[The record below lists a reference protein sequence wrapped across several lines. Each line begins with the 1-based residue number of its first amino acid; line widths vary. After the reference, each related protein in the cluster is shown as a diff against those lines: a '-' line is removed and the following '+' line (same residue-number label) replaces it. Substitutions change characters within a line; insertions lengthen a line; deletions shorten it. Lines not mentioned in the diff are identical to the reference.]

1 MTTTD
6 WISMTRG
13 RTRAFDLEQ
22 ALDRAVDVFWRRGY
36 EATSI
41 AELTEAMGINPPSL
55 YAAFGNKRALFDRV
69 VERYMRFSAANL
81 QAAAAQPTGRAAA
94 RQMLTSVV
102 FSATDEDQPTGCL
115 LVQGAL
121 TGSADSIDVQDE
133 LARRREEV
141 RHGMQLRFEQAL
153 DDGDFPPGTDPAK
166 LARYYLTVATGL
178 TVQAASGIARDD
190 LLETVEFAM
199 AAFPDA
205 TTTAPAE
212 VTR

>member
-1 MTTTD
+1 M
-6 WISMTRG
+6 SRG
-13 RTRAFDLEQ
+13 RTRTFDLEQ

-41 AELTEAMGINPPSL
+41 SELTEAMGINPPSL

-69 VERYMRFSAANL
+69 VERYMRFSAENL
-81 QAAAAQPTGRAAA
+81 RAAAAQPTGRAAA

-102 FSATDEDQPTGCL
+102 ISATSEGQPTGCL

-121 TGSADSIDVQDE
+121 TGAAENADVQDE

-141 RHGMQLRFEQAL
+141 RHGMQLRFEQAR
-153 DDGDFPPGTDPAK
+153 DDGDFPPQTDPAA

-178 TVQAASGIARDD
+178 TVQAASGIGRED
-190 LLETVEFAM
+190 LLQAVDFAM
-199 AAFPDA
+199 VAFPDA
-205 TTTAPAE
+205 SAE
-212 VTR
+212 VSR

>member
-1 MTTTD
+1 M
-6 WISMTRG
+6 SRG
-13 RTRAFDLEQ
+13 RTRTFDLDE

-81 QAAAAQPTGRAAA
+81 RAAAAQPTGRAAA
-94 RQMLTSVV
+94 HHMLTSVV
-102 FSATDEDQPTGCL
+102 ISATSDGQPSGCL

-121 TGSADSIDVQDE
+121 VGSADNADVHDE
-133 LARRREEV
+133 LTRRREEV
-141 RHGMQLRFEQAL
+141 RYAMQLRFEQAL
-153 DDGDFPPGTDPAK
+153 DDGDFPPETDPAR

-178 TVQAASGIARDD
+178 TVQAASGVERRE
-190 LLETVEFAM
+190 LLEAVDCALS
-199 AAFPDA
+199 AFPDSSSG
-205 TTTAPAE
+205 
-212 VTR
+212 VTK